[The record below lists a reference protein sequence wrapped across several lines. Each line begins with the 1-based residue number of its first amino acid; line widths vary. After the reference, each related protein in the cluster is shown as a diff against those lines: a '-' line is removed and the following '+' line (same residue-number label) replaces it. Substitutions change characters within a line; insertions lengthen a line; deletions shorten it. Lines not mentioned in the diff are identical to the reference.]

1 MSFPDD
7 LKYTEEHEWA
17 KYDESQGIVTIGIT
31 EFAQSELGDIVFLE
45 LPDIGSEAK
54 AGEPMG
60 TIEAVKT
67 VADLYSPVTG
77 IVSDV
82 NEALDDAP
90 ELINDDPYGKGW
102 ILKIEVS
109 DPQELEG
116 LLSAEKYKTLTE

>member
-1 MSFPDD
+1 MHFPDD

-17 KYDESQGIVTIGIT
+17 KYDESQGIITIGIT
-31 EFAQSELGDIVFLE
+31 GFAQSELGDIVFLE
-45 LPDIGSEAK
+45 LPDIGSEAQ
-54 AGEPMG
+54 AGEPLG

-77 IVSDV
+77 TVSDV

>member
-1 MSFPDD
+1 MHFPDD

-17 KYDESQGIVTIGIT
+17 KYDESQGIITIGIT
-31 EFAQSELGDIVFLE
+31 GFAQSELGDIVFLE
-45 LPDIGSEAK
+45 LPDLGSEAQ
-54 AGEPMG
+54 AGEPLG

-77 IVSDV
+77 TVSDV